1 MTIMAVFVT
10 IISSLLSG
18 LIGIFVTFY
27 FFNRLEKRKL
37 KVETARKMFANKH
50 DIKSKE
56 FKEAINEVM
65 IVFSDSTEVITAME
79 EFWQILATPIASRPP
94 GAADEKLI
102 KLMKSICREIGI
114 EYKQLSDAYYLRYF
128 ST

>member
-1 MTIMAVFVT
+1 MTTIAIFVT

-18 LIGIFVTFY
+18 LIGIFVSFY

-56 FKEAINEVM
+56 FKEAMNEVM
-65 IVFSDSTEVITAME
+65 VVFSDSTEVITAME
-79 EFWQILATPIASRPP
+79 ELWQTLQTPIDSRPQ
-94 GAADEKLI
+94 GAADEKLV
-102 KLMKSICREIGI
+102 KLMKSMCREIGI
-114 EYKQLSDAYYLRYF
+114 EHKKLSDAYYLRYF